1 MKYEEYK
8 KILDNGMVEY
18 INSGR
23 STFYIGNVIKEY
35 IFDYENE
42 LLPSD
47 SKKNLSDKAMQAII
61 ARKPLPEGIRLVRCI
76 WHERKVS

>member
-18 INSGR
+18 VNSGH

>member
-8 KILDNGMVEY
+8 KILDDGMVEY
-18 INSGR
+18 VNKGG
-23 STFYIGNVIKEY
+23 STFYIGNAIKEY
-35 IFDYENE
+35 FFEYENE

-47 SKKNLSDKAMQAII
+47 GKKNLSDKAVQAII
-61 ARKPLPEGIRLVRCI
+61 VHKPLPEGIRLVRCV